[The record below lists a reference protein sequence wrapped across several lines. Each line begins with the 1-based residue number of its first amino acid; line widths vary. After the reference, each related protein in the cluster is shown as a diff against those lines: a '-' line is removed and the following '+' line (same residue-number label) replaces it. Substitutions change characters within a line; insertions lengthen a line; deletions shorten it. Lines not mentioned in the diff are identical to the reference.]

1 MIAILVIA
9 GLCHES
15 QPRRHSQS
23 RHERL
28 RIDVGV
34 MASVLLAEA
43 QVSWSIN
50 IGRIAGTAVRIHITF
65 VLFLGWI
72 FFANYVAEGP
82 EAAVASLIFLVLLF
96 ACVLAHEFGHIF
108 TARAFGVATP
118 DVTLLPIGGVARLER
133 IPEEPREEFLIAIA
147 GPLVNVAIAF
157 ALVLLAGARLKA
169 GDLAAMGSTGV
180 SLVDRLAAVNL
191 FLALFNMIPAFP
203 MDGGRVLRALLAT
216 RMGYVRATEIAAM
229 IGQGVAFALG
239 FIGLLYNP
247 LLIFIAI
254 FVYLAAAGEAHM
266 VAMRAMSRGVPVS
279 SAMMTQYATLKPE
292 APVEDA
298 VQALLRTSQ
307 SEFPVVDLAG
317 KLVGLLGRN
326 DLIRALKQRGPDAR
340 VADAMTTTVPSIG
353 HRQHLE
359 DAFRILQEKSAPAV
373 AVVDAAGRL
382 VGLVTPETVGEM
394 LMLHQA
400 LPKGVRLRPW
410 SQPAGA

>member
-1 MIAILVIA
+1 M
-9 GLCHES
+9 
-15 QPRRHSQS
+15 
-23 RHERL
+23 
-28 RIDVGV
+28 
-34 MASVLLAEA
+34 
-43 QVSWSIN
+43 SWSIN
-50 IGRIAGTAVRIHITF
+50 IGRIAGTAVRVHVTF

-72 FFANYVAEGP
+72 FFANYVAQGL
-82 EAAVASLIFLVLLF
+82 EAAMASLVFLVLLF

-108 TARAFGVATP
+108 TARAFGVGTP

-157 ALVLLAGARLKA
+157 GLVLLAGARLKA
-169 GDLAAMGSTGV
+169 GDLAAMDSTGV

-279 SAMMTQYATLKPE
+279 SAMMTQYATLKPD

-298 VQALLRTSQ
+298 VQTLLRTSQ